1 MKIKEIVQTSLIA
14 ATIIILGMIPP
25 LPLGIIPVPVVMQNL
40 GIMLAGA
47 LLGSKRGTI
56 AVALVLLLALIGFPV
71 LSGGSAGPAVFVGP
85 TGGYLFGWLMAP
97 SIMGYGLSQPFVNRA
112 WSKMAVIW
120 LVGVLFVDLVG
131 SIWLWLVSP
140 ISLANS
146 LISNLAFIPGDTLK
160 SIAVYLVA
168 VRVQAL
174 THVSTR

>member
-120 LVGVLFVDLVG
+120 LVG

-140 ISLANS
+140 ISLVNS